1 MDNGNYQRCSPRFR
15 RTDYAHYSIEWADGH
30 VSVGHTPR
38 RLLKNVGELQ
48 YPPMTVKE
56 IKVELARRCEM
67 LVGVDCLVLDDDLQF
82 LEYLAKVGFIDF
94 YVG

>member
-1 MDNGNYQRCSPRFR
+1 
-15 RTDYAHYSIEWADGH
+15 
-30 VSVGHTPR
+30 
-38 RLLKNVGELQ
+38 
-48 YPPMTVKE
+48 MTVKE